1 LSETEKG
8 TVEQVL
14 MGSKEGRRRKFGQP
28 PVQYVK
34 IRQHEGKGKREDRGQ
49 LLDVSKKSE
58 QSTWS
63 HPKSWE

>member
-1 LSETEKG
+1 
-8 TVEQVL
+8 